1 MVKNV
6 KTKTRSLTMDVLKT
20 AKLKQAGFAQRNFP
34 QLVKQYVEIISL
46 LDLKNVILEL
56 NQNTKNALLN
66 VKTTFIT

>member
-1 MVKNV
+1 
-6 KTKTRSLTMDVLKT
+6 MDVLKT